1 LFIPAVTVHSAKNVG
16 AGNRAE
22 LATYVVEKG
31 NSSSARYKSG
41 VCKDSPKR
49 KEIMMSSVVI
59 SKTEAV
65 PQAEPVDMKL
75 EVVVLGVSD
84 VDRAKA
90 FYENLGWRLDIDVAT
105 GGFRGVQM
113 TPHTSEASIIFGK
126 GIASAKSGSAP
137 SLVLAVHDI
146 DAARKAL
153 IARGVDVSEV
163 FHYAGGP
170 FNNSVEN
177 PRVDGRD
184 PDGRSYFSFASF
196 EDPDGN
202 GWLLQEI
209 TMRLPGREWKS
220 SRANAMDGAKL
231 AELLRETA
239 EHHDHYEKTHA
250 EHHWWD
256 WYAPY
261 LSARQN
267 GSSQEEAAA
276 AAGRHMDEVHHV
288 LAR

>member
-1 LFIPAVTVHSAKNVG
+1 MATTKIAK
-16 AGNRAE
+16 
-22 LATYVVEKG
+22 VE
-31 NSSSARYKSG
+31 
-41 VCKDSPKR
+41 P
-49 KEIMMSSVVI
+49 I
-59 SKTEAV
+59 
-65 PQAEPVDMKL
+65 DMKL

-90 FYENLGWRLDIDVAT
+90 FYENLGWRLDADFAT
-105 GGFRGVQM
+105 GDDFRVVQL
-113 TPHTSEASIIFGK
+113 TPHNTEASIIFGK
-126 GIASAKSGSAP
+126 GITSANSGSAD
-137 SLVLAVHDI
+137 SLVLAVDDI
-146 DAARKAL
+146 DAARDDL

-170 FNNSVEN
+170 FNNAVEN
-177 PRVDGRD
+177 SRVGGRD
-184 PDGRSYFSFASF
+184 PQGRSYYSFAAF

-209 TMRLPGREWKS
+209 QTRLSGREWKLT
-220 SRANAMDGAKL
+220 RARTMDVATL

-267 GSSQEEAAA
+267 GSSPEEAAA
-276 AAGRHMDEVHHV
+276 AADRYMEEVLNV
-288 LAR
+288 LPR